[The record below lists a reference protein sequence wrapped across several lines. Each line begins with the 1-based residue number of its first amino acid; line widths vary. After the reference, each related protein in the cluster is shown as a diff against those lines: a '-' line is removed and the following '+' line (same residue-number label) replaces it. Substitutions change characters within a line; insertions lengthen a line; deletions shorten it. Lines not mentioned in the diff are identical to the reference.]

1 MLIDYTKISDEP
13 TTFEILPEGNYN
25 VVVAD
30 VQRKTSEKSGN
41 EYWAIT
47 FWTEDRAK
55 IFDNLV
61 FTDKTLN
68 RVKKMFKN
76 LGLPVDGAY
85 DYEPAD
91 LIGRKMVA
99 AVLIEEYTDR
109 QGTTK
114 QKNTIDVWTSVPLKD
129 SYLNSTELISENE
142 IPF

>member
-1 MLIDYTKISDEP
+1 MLIDFTKVSDEP
-13 TTFEILPEGNYN
+13 TTFEILPEGIYN

-30 VQRKTSEKSGN
+30 IQRKTSEKSGN

-61 FTDKTLN
+61 FTEKTLN

-76 LGLPVDGAY
+76 LSLPVDGAF

-109 QGTTK
+109 QGSTK
-114 QKNTIDVWTSVPLKD
+114 QKNTIDVWASYPLED
-129 SYLNSTELISENE
+129 SYSNSAELISENE
-142 IPF
+142 ILF

>member
-1 MLIDYTKISDEP
+1 MLIDFTKVSDEP
-13 TTFEILPEGNYN
+13 TTFEILPEGIYN
-25 VVVAD
+25 VVVTD
-30 VQRKTSEKSGN
+30 IQRKTSEKSGN

-61 FTDKTLN
+61 FTEKTLN

-76 LGLPVDGAY
+76 LSLPVDGAF

-109 QGTTK
+109 QGSTK
-114 QKNTIDVWTSVPLKD
+114 QKNTIDVWASYPLED
-129 SYLNSTELISENE
+129 SYSNSAELISENE
-142 IPF
+142 ILF